1 MNNSLRQYYL
11 TAIGIRS
18 WQLKSTA
25 DMDFNEYEA
34 LEDKKP
40 LEKKSLEKKSL
51 VVSHES
57 LEKQSLVV
65 SREFL
70 VENQEPLAGDQE
82 PSAGDQEPS
91 ADAQQPPVD
100 KKLLVVNQEA
110 VAAQKVQTAVEK
122 ISVSKTSVISPFDVE
137 LINTIEACNVCSN
150 RQSRLKPLI
159 GEGNTNAAVFFIS
172 DAPTAIEER
181 EGHYLTGDIQFL
193 FNSML
198 RVIGLENDYF
208 FSGMIK
214 CYSLKEYLI
223 SEDEINHCRT
233 HLIAQLKHIKPKV
246 IVALGPVQAQAILN
260 TNKSFNQLRNK
271 VHAVEIS
278 SGSTF
283 STASTTSTSTTQSCP
298 VIVSYHPSFLLRNPL
313 YKKEALKDLLLIKDL
328 LEIENVRR

>member
-1 MNNSLRQYYL
+1 MKELIHSFNEHLMNSSLRQYYL

-25 DMDFNEYEA
+25 DTDFIEWENES
-34 LEDKKP
+34 LE
-40 LEKKSLEKKSL
+40 EKKSL

-57 LEKQSLVV
+57 L
-65 SREFL
+65 
-70 VENQEPLAGDQE
+70 VENQQPLAE
-82 PSAGDQEPS
+82 DQEPS
-91 ADAQQPPVD
+91 ADKKPSAKDQKPSAD
-100 KKLLVVNQEA
+100 KKPLVVNQEPSA
-110 VAAQKVQTAVEK
+110 LNQKPVAAQNLEAKAEN
-122 ISVSKTSVISPFDVE
+122 ISAPEIPDISPFDVE

-278 SGSTF
+278 SSSAF

-298 VIVSYHPSFLLRNPL
+298 VIVTYHPSFLLRNPL

-328 LEIENVRR
+328 LEIENKRR